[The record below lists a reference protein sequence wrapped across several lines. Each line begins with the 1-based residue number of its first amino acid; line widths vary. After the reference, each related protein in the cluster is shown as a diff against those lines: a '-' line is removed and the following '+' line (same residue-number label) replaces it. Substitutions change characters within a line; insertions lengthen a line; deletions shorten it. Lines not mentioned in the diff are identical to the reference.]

1 MFCILGRTLAMVVR
15 PVRIACPT
23 PRGRCTWLT
32 RGCALGFFTIFVR
45 TISMSGTAFF
55 DLEGEAAVKSTT
67 SVQSSPEAWEEEST
81 VDTPAVSKTASR
93 SARARER
100 ERESRD
106 GDLTFLPCP
115 CLLSFACV
123 VPLLTCLLFRWP
135 ASRSLPRSSPPDAFS
150 SKASARRPVSR
161 WAHSLTPSSNG
172 RETNARALP
181 YATQRKKREGEGAL
195 AKSR

>member
-1 MFCILGRTLAMVVR
+1 MVGGFGSGGGGADLTVFCILGRTLAMVVR

-93 SARARER
+93 GARARER
-100 ERESRD
+100 ER
-106 GDLTFLPCP
+106 
-115 CLLSFACV
+115 V
-123 VPLLTCLLFRWP
+123 
-135 ASRSLPRSSPPDAFS
+135 
-150 SKASARRPVSR
+150 
-161 WAHSLTPSSNG
+161 
-172 RETNARALP
+172 
-181 YATQRKKREGEGAL
+181 ATVI
-195 AKSR
+195 

>member
-1 MFCILGRTLAMVVR
+1 MHILHSKPFEVVGGFGSGGGGADLTVFCILGRTLAMVVR

-93 SARARER
+93 GARARER
-100 ERESRD
+100 ERESR
-106 GDLTFLPCP
+106 
-115 CLLSFACV
+115 
-123 VPLLTCLLFRWP
+123 R
-135 ASRSLPRSSPPDAFS
+135 
-150 SKASARRPVSR
+150 
-161 WAHSLTPSSNG
+161 
-172 RETNARALP
+172 
-181 YATQRKKREGEGAL
+181 
-195 AKSR
+195 